1 MPMRKPLSI
10 GLHGLLVALAAGL
23 IYWPHSS
30 MATVLWVV
38 WGAGLLALAIID
50 ARTGFLPDVLT
61 LPMLGLGLIIQFC
74 PTTQTV
80 GIEASLVGML
90 LGSLPL
96 WLMAIIY
103 RWRTGKD
110 GLGLGDVKLVAAI
123 GAWSGPS
130 AIPLVMIISATLGL
144 IWGATMDSRKPWSR
158 RRIAFGPF
166 LVIGYAVSVLVSW
179 YSGWLPW
186 I

>member
-1 MPMRKPLSI
+1 MPMTKPLSI
-10 GLHGLLVALAAGL
+10 GMHGLLAALAAGL
-23 IYWPHSS
+23 ICWPLFD

-38 WGAGLLALAIID
+38 WGAGLLVLATID

-61 LPMLGLGLIIQFC
+61 LPMLGLGLIIQFF
-74 PTTQTV
+74 PATQTV
-80 GIEASLVGML
+80 GIEASVIGML
-90 LGSLPL
+90 IGSLPL

-110 GLGLGDVKLVAAI
+110 GLGLGDVKLVAAM
-123 GAWSGPS
+123 GAWSGAAVIPMTMVLS
-130 AIPLVMIISATLGL
+130 AATGL
-144 IWGATMDSRKPWSR
+144 IWGLFITRHKPWAR

-166 LVIGYAVSVLVSW
+166 LVVGYAASVLVSW

>member
-1 MPMRKPLSI
+1 MTKHLPI
-10 GLHGLLVALAAGL
+10 GLYGLVGAMAAGL
-23 IYWPHSS
+23 ICWPLFD
-30 MATVLWVV
+30 MATALWVV
-38 WGAGLLALAIID
+38 WGAGLLALALID

-61 LPMLGLGLIIQFC
+61 LPLLALGLLMQFW
-74 PTTQTV
+74 PETQTV

-90 LGSLPL
+90 IGSLPF
-96 WLMAIIY
+96 WLMATMY

-110 GLGLGDVKLVAAI
+110 GLGLGDVKLVAAM
-123 GAWSGPS
+123 GAWSGPA
-130 AIPLVMIISATLGL
+130 AIPLAMIISATLGL
-144 IWGATMDSRKPWSR
+144 IWGATMESRKPWSR

-166 LVIGYAVSVLVSW
+166 LVIGYAASVLVSW

>member
-1 MPMRKPLSI
+1 MTKPLSI
-10 GLHGLLVALAAGL
+10 GLQGLLAAIAAGIVCWTL
-23 IYWPHSS
+23 VD
-30 MATVLWVV
+30 MTTALWVV
-38 WGAGLLALAIID
+38 WGAGLLVLALID

-61 LPMLGLGLIIQFC
+61 LPLLGLGLLMQFW
-74 PTTQTV
+74 PATQTV

-90 LGSLPL
+90 IGSLPL
-96 WLMAIIY
+96 WLMATIY
-103 RWRTGKD
+103 RWKTGKD
-110 GLGLGDVKLVAAI
+110 GLGLGDVKLVAAM
-123 GAWSGPS
+123 GAWSGPA
-130 AIPLVMIISATLGL
+130 AIPLAMIISATVGL
-144 IWGATMDSRKPWSR
+144 IWGATMDSRKPWNR

>member
-1 MPMRKPLSI
+1 MTKLFALGQP
-10 GLHGLLVALAAGL
+10 GLLVAAASGL
-23 IYWPHSS
+23 IVWPLTDLST
-30 MATVLWVV
+30 ALWVV
-38 WGAGLLALAIID
+38 WGVGLLVLALID

-61 LPMLGLGLIIQFC
+61 LPMLGLGLIIQFW

-90 LGSLPL
+90 IGSLPL

-103 RWRTGKD
+103 RWETGKD
-110 GLGLGDVKLVAAI
+110 GLGLGDVKLVAAM
-123 GAWSGPS
+123 GAWSGP
-130 AIPLVMIISATLGL
+130 AVVPLAMIISATVGL
-144 IWGATMDSRKPWSR
+144 IWGSAMNRRKPWNR

>member
-1 MPMRKPLSI
+1 MRTPLPI
-10 GLHGLLVALAAGL
+10 GLYGLLVAFAAGL
-23 IYWPHSS
+23 VYWPHSS
-30 MATVLWVV
+30 IATALWAV
-38 WGAGLLALAIID
+38 WGTSLLVLAIIN

-61 LPMLGLGLIIQFC
+61 LPMLGLGLIIQFW

-110 GLGLGDVKLVAAI
+110 GLGLGDVKLVAAM
-123 GAWSGPS
+123 GAWSGPA

-144 IWGATMDSRKPWSR
+144 IWGATMDSRKPWCR

-166 LVIGYAVSVLVSW
+166 LVIGYAASVLVSW

>member
-1 MPMRKPLSI
+1 MTKLFALGQP
-10 GLHGLLVALAAGL
+10 GLLVAAASGL
-23 IYWPHSS
+23 IFWPLTDLST
-30 MATVLWVV
+30 ALWVV
-38 WGAGLLALAIID
+38 WGVGLLVLALID

-61 LPMLGLGLIIQFC
+61 LPLLGLGLLIQFW
-74 PTTQTV
+74 PETQTV

-96 WLMAIIY
+96 WLMATIY
-103 RWRTGKD
+103 RWWTGKD
-110 GLGLGDVKLVAAI
+110 GLGLGDVKLVAAM
-123 GAWSGPS
+123 GAWSGPA
-130 AIPLVMIISATLGL
+130 AIPLTMIISATVGL
-144 IWGATMDSRKPWSR
+144 IWGSAMNSRKPWNR